1 MAAAAAAAAVSVS
14 VSASA
19 SVWMTCHCSWTRGAV
34 IFAAAA
40 AAGGRHP
47 PTLEDANDEMTVTPV
62 VLMGI
67 LPCLLVTYHVY
78 HWYCDLGEGPYSIF
92 RKIEI
97 RWMEGWMMYVYITL
111 TLHNTL
117 TIWSE
122 VRAIP

>member
-1 MAAAAAAAAVSVS
+1 
-14 VSASA
+14 
-19 SVWMTCHCSWTRGAV
+19 MTCHCSWTRGAV

-40 AAGGRHP
+40 TAGGRHP
-47 PTLEDANDEMTVTPV
+47 PTLEDVNDEMTVTPV

-97 RWMEGWMMYVYITL
+97 RWMEGWM
-111 TLHNTL
+111 
-117 TIWSE
+117 TISSE
-122 VRAIP
+122 WASTAPVPCSISVIRSR